1 MMDQYFE
8 IKQANP
14 DTILFF
20 RMGDFYEMFY
30 EDAET
35 VSKEIGLT
43 LTSRDKNSENPTPM
57 AGFPWH
63 ALEENLRT
71 MVTKGYKITLCE
83 QEKELRPG
91 AKLLERIVTRV
102 YTPGSLY
109 EENLLEQDKASRLAS
124 IVIKKG
130 NIGIAIIDVSTSE
143 VWSME
148 FKGIDNVNQCS
159 NELMRWEL
167 SELVMRGNTAN
178 TEQINNIISLV
189 EINSTSQHE
198 ISTKK
203 SIEFVKGNFKLKDLG
218 SLGLDDSEICIDALG
233 LAASY
238 LAKLYKDDTLQLR
251 DPKLQQEED
260 VVTLD
265 NTTLKNLELIKT
277 LSNEKDGSLFHS
289 IDNTRTWMG
298 RRRMKNWIMRPLKN
312 ISLINKRQ
320 SAISDL
326 IKSNRKLHGIRDS
339 LKGMRDLERLATK
352 LSYGRITS
360 RDLVAISISLGKM
373 PAIKNILLESKN
385 IFLQEIANDLD
396 LLNEMKL
403 KIDDALLEEQP
414 IGIRDGN
421 MFKDN
426 FSTQLDTFRKNV
438 SEGMNWLQ
446 DLEKNER
453 ERLDIPSLKVRHNR
467 QFGWFIE
474 VTKTHLSKVPENY
487 RRKQTMTNAERFITE
502 ELKQKEDILFN
513 ADEKGKKLEYDLF
526 CSLREECRN
535 DSTILIQ
542 IADSISTLDVISSL
556 AETARNRNWC
566 RPELIE
572 SNNIQISKG
581 RHPVLEKMPEY
592 VSNDIK
598 MNDKRRL
605 LLITGPNMGG
615 KSTYLRQNALIVIL
629 AQMGSFVPADKAKIG
644 IVDRIFTRV
653 GASDDLK
660 RGRSTFMLE
669 MIEVAHILRRA
680 TSKSLIL
687 LDEVGRGT
695 STFDGLSIAWAVCED
710 IDTRLKARTLFATHY
725 HQLVGLEEQLEG
737 FTNVHVKIAELE
749 SGLKFLYNVSD
760 GACDESYGIQVAALA
775 GLPAEI
781 VERAAE
787 LLSFLEMQAS
797 GAKAGLGQPV
807 KRDVGQSSLL
817 RYVIGT
823 NDMKEISLESIP
835 QTEQLIQNPCEIATI
850 KHLET
855 IDPDLLSPRDALE
868 SIYKLKRILEGKHEL
883 MEE

>member
-8 IKQANP
+8 IKHAHP

-20 RMGDFYEMFY
+20 RMGDFYEMFH
-30 EDAET
+30 EDAEI

-43 LTSRDKNSENPTPM
+43 LTSRDKNSENPIPM

-63 ALEENLRT
+63 ALEGNLRK
-71 MVTKGYKITLCE
+71 MVKKGYKITLCE
-83 QEKELRPG
+83 QEQELRPG

-109 EENLLEQDKASRLAS
+109 EEGLLEQDKASRLAS

-130 NIGIAIIDVSTSE
+130 IIGIAIIDVSTSE

-148 FKGIDNVNQCS
+148 FKETDYVNQCS

-167 SELVMRGNTAN
+167 SELVMRSNTAN
-178 TEQINNIISLV
+178 TEQINQIISAI
-189 EINSTSQHE
+189 EIDSTSQHE

-233 LAASY
+233 LASSY
-238 LAKLYKDDTLQLR
+238 LANLYKDEKLQLR
-251 DPKLQQEED
+251 DPTLQQEED
-260 VVTLD
+260 IVTLD

-277 LSNEKDGSLFHS
+277 LANEKEGSLFHS

-298 RRRMKNWIMRPLKN
+298 RRRMRNWIMRPLKN
-312 ISLINKRQ
+312 ITLINKRQ
-320 SAISDL
+320 AAISDL
-326 IKSNRKLHGIRDS
+326 IRSNRRLQEIRDS

-360 RDLVAISISLGKM
+360 RDLVAISTALSKM
-373 PAIKNILLESKN
+373 PQIKNMLIESN
-385 IFLQEIANDLD
+385 NEFLQEIANDLD
-396 LLNEMKL
+396 SLEGMKIN
-403 KIDDALLEEQP
+403 IDEALLDEQP
-414 IGIRDGN
+414 IGIREGN
-421 MFKDN
+421 IFKE
-426 FSTQLDTFRKNV
+426 SYSPELDIFRKSV
-438 SEGMNWLQ
+438 SEGINWLHE
-446 DLEKNER
+446 LETNER
-453 ERLDIPSLKVRHNR
+453 ERLEIPSLKVRHNR

-474 VTKTHLSKVPENY
+474 VTKKHLEKIPENY

-502 ELKQKEDILFN
+502 ELKQKEDVLFN
-513 ADEKGKKLEYDLF
+513 ADEKGKRLEYQLF
-526 CSLREECRN
+526 CTLRDECRTE
-535 DSTILIQ
+535 SSSLIQ
-542 IADSISTLDVISSL
+542 IADSISTLDVITSL
-556 AETARNRNWC
+556 AETARSRNWC
-566 RPELIE
+566 RPDLIE
-572 SNNIQISKG
+572 DNKIEISKG
-581 RHPVLEKMPEY
+581 RHPVLEKMSEY

-598 MNDKRRL
+598 MNQKRRL

-737 FTNVHVKIAELE
+737 FTNVHVRIAELE
-749 SGLKFLYNVSD
+749 SGLKFLYNVTD
-760 GACDESYGIQVAALA
+760 GACDESYGVQVAALA
-775 GLPAEI
+775 GLPSNI

-797 GAKAGLGQPV
+797 GAKAGFGQPL
-807 KRDVGQSSLL
+807 KRDIGQASLL
-817 RYVIGT
+817 RYVVSA
-823 NDMKEISLESIP
+823 NDQKEISLESVSTP
-835 QTEQLIQNPCEIATI
+835 QEHKQNPCEIATI
-850 KHLET
+850 TYLEE

-868 SIYKLKRILEGKHEL
+868 KIYKLKRLLDGKHEL

>member
-1 MMDQYFE
+1 MDQYFD
-8 IKQANP
+8 IKQAHP

-30 EDAET
+30 DDAQI

-43 LTSRDKNSENPTPM
+43 LTSRDKNSENPIPM

-63 ALEENLRT
+63 ALEDNLRI
-71 MVTKGYKITLCE
+71 MVTRGYKITLCE
-83 QEKELRPG
+83 QEQELRPG
-91 AKLLERIVTRV
+91 AKLLERVVTRV

-124 IVIKKG
+124 IIIKKN

-148 FKGIDNVNQCS
+148 FNGPDYVNHCA

-167 SELVMRGNTAN
+167 SELVMRSISAN
-178 TEQINNIISLV
+178 TNKINSILSSI
-189 EINSTSQHE
+189 EGISTSQHE

-203 SIEFVKGNFKLKDLG
+203 SIDFVKNNFELKDLG

-238 LAKLYKDDTLQLR
+238 LSKLYKNEKLQLR
-251 DPKLQQEED
+251 EPQLQQEGD
-260 VVTLD
+260 VVILD
-265 NTTLKNLELIKT
+265 NTTLRNLELIKT
-277 LSNEKDGSLFHS
+277 LANEKEGSLFHS
-289 IDNTRTWMG
+289 IDNTKTWMG
-298 RRRMKNWIMRPLKN
+298 RRRLRNWIMRPLKN
-312 ISLINKRQ
+312 IPLINKRQ
-320 SAISDL
+320 SAIADL
-326 IKSNRKLHGIRDS
+326 IRSNRRLHSIRNS
-339 LKGMRDLERLATK
+339 LKGMRDLERLSTK

-360 RDLVAISISLGKM
+360 RDLMAISIALSKM
-373 PAIKNILLESKN
+373 PEIKNILFQSENTYLH
-385 IFLQEIANDLD
+385 EIAHDLD
-396 LLNEMKL
+396 SLEEMKL
-403 KIDDALLEEQP
+403 KINEALLNEQP

-421 MFKDN
+421 MFKEN
-426 FSTQLDTFRKNV
+426 YSNELDEFRKNV
-438 SEGMNWLQ
+438 SEGINWLQ
-446 DLEKNER
+446 ELEKNER
-453 ERLDIPSLKVRHNR
+453 LRLDIPSLKVRHNR

-474 VTKTHLSKVPENY
+474 VTKTHLGKIPEEY
-487 RRKQTMTNAERFITE
+487 RRKQTMTNAERFVTE
-502 ELKQKEDILFN
+502 ELKQKEEILFN

-526 CSLREECRN
+526 CKLREECRQ
-535 DSTILIQ
+535 DSALLTL

-556 AETARNRNWC
+556 AETARTRNWC
-566 RPELIE
+566 KPELID
-572 SNNIQISKG
+572 NNKIEIVKG
-581 RHPVLEKMPEY
+581 RHPVLEMMPEF

-598 MNDKRRL
+598 MNEKRRL

-629 AQMGSFVPADKAKIG
+629 AQMGSFIPADKAKIG

-660 RGRSTFMLE
+660 RGRSTFMVE

-680 TSKSLIL
+680 TENSLIL

-710 IDTRLKARTLFATHY
+710 ISARLRSRTLFATHY

-737 FTNVHVKIAELE
+737 FTNIHVRIAESE
-749 SGLKFLYNVSD
+749 DELKFLYNVSD

-775 GLPAEI
+775 GLPSNI

-787 LLSFLEMQAS
+787 LLSFLESQAA

-807 KRDVGQSSLL
+807 KREIGQASLL
-817 RYVIGT
+817 RYVIAH
-823 NDMKEISLESIP
+823 DMKEAGMESISNP
-835 QTEQLIQNPCEIATI
+835 ESTAMNPCESATI
-850 KHLET
+850 KYLEE

-868 SIYKLKRILEGKHEL
+868 RLYKLKRLLEGRHDL

>member
-1 MMDQYFE
+1 MMDQFFE
-8 IKQANP
+8 IKESHQ

-30 EDAET
+30 DDAEI
-35 VSKEIGLT
+35 VSKELGLT
-43 LTSRDKNSENPTPM
+43 LTSRDKNSENPIPM

-63 ALEENLRT
+63 ALEDNLRK

-83 QEKELRPG
+83 QEQELRPG
-91 AKLLERIVTRV
+91 AKLLERIATRV

-109 EENLLEQDKASRLAS
+109 EEGLLEQDKSSRLAS
-124 IVIKKG
+124 IVIKKEK
-130 NIGIAIIDVSTSE
+130 IGIAIIDVSTSE

-148 FKGIDNVNQCS
+148 FNGIDNINQCC

-167 SELVMRGNTAN
+167 SELVMRRNTAN
-178 TEQINNIISLV
+178 SDQINNIISIS
-189 EINSTSQHE
+189 EINSISQHE

-203 SIEFVKGNFKLKDLG
+203 SIAFVKEKFKLKDLG

-238 LAKLYKDDTLQLR
+238 ISNLYKNENIQLR
-251 DPKLQQEED
+251 EPKLQQEED
-260 VVTLD
+260 IVNLD

-277 LSNEKDGSLFHS
+277 LSNEKEGSLFHS

-298 RRRMKNWIMRPLKN
+298 RRRLKNWIMRPLKN
-312 ISLINKRQ
+312 IEIINKRQ
-320 SAISDL
+320 SAIAEL
-326 IKSNRKLHGIRDS
+326 VKSNRILHEIRDS

-373 PAIKNILLESKN
+373 PEIKQLLLGSKN
-385 IFLQEIANDLD
+385 DFLFEIVNDLD
-396 LLNEMKL
+396 SLNMMKM

-421 MFKDN
+421 IFKEN
-426 FSTQLDTFRKNV
+426 FSNELDDFRKNV
-438 SEGMNWLQ
+438 AEGINWLQ
-446 DLEKNER
+446 ELEINER

-474 VTKTHLSKVPENY
+474 VTKTHLSKVPEDY

-502 ELKQKEDILFN
+502 ELKQKEEILFN
-513 ADEKGKKLEYDLF
+513 ADEKGKKLEYELF
-526 CSLREECRN
+526 CSLRDECRGES
-535 DSTILIQ
+535 DILIK

-566 RPELIE
+566 KPELIE
-572 SNNIQISKG
+572 ENKIEINNG
-581 RHPVLEKMPEY
+581 RHPVLEKMAGY
-592 VSNDIK
+592 VSNDTK
-598 MNDKRRL
+598 MNQKRRL

-629 AQMGSFVPADKAKIG
+629 AQMGSFVPANKARIG

-710 IDTRLKARTLFATHY
+710 IDTRLKSRTFFATHY

-737 FTNVHVKIAELE
+737 FTNVHVRIAEAE
-749 SGLKFLYNVSD
+749 SGLKFLYNVTD

-775 GLPAEI
+775 GLPPEV
-781 VERAAE
+781 VERSIE

-797 GAKAGLGQPV
+797 GAKAGIGQPA
-807 KRDVGQSSLL
+807 KRELGQSSLM
-817 RYVIGT
+817 RYVIAA
-823 NDMKEISLESIP
+823 NDIEGSSFETVP
-835 QTEQLIQNPCEIATI
+835 QSENAMNPCEVATI
-850 KHLET
+850 KQLEL

-868 SIYKLKRILEGKHEL
+868 HIYQLKRVLEGKHEL

>member
-1 MMDQYFE
+1 MSRSMMDQFFE
-8 IKQANP
+8 IKENHQ

-30 EDAET
+30 EDAEI
-35 VSKEIGLT
+35 VSKELGLT
-43 LTSRDKNSENPTPM
+43 LTSRDKNSEKPIPM

-63 ALEENLRT
+63 ALEENLRK

-83 QEKELRPG
+83 QEQELRPG
-91 AKLLERIVTRV
+91 AKLLERVATRV

-109 EENLLEQDKASRLAS
+109 EEGLLEQDKSSRLAS

-130 NIGIAIIDVSTSE
+130 KIGIAIIDVSTSE

-148 FKGIDNVNQCS
+148 FNGIDNINQCS
-159 NELMRWEL
+159 NELMRWEI
-167 SELVMRGNTAN
+167 SELVMRRNTAN
-178 TEQINNIISLV
+178 SEQINNIIASI
-189 EINSTSQHE
+189 EINSASQHE

-203 SIEFVKGNFKLKDLG
+203 SIDFVKEKFKLKDLG

-238 LAKLYKDDTLQLR
+238 ISKLYKNENIQLR
-251 DPKLQQEED
+251 EPKLQQEED
-260 VVTLD
+260 IVNLD

-277 LSNEKDGSLFHS
+277 LSNEKEGSLFHS

-298 RRRMKNWIMRPLKN
+298 RRRLKNWIMRPLKN
-312 ISLINKRQ
+312 IVTINKRQ
-320 SAISDL
+320 SAIAEL
-326 IKSNRKLHGIRDS
+326 IKSNRRLHEIRES

-360 RDLVAISISLGKM
+360 RDLVAISVSLGKM
-373 PAIKNILLESKN
+373 PEIKQLLIDSNNE
-385 IFLQEIANDLD
+385 FLHEIGLELD
-396 LLNEMKL
+396 SLNSMKI
-403 KIDDALLEEQP
+403 KIDEALLDEQP
-414 IGIRDGN
+414 VGIRDGN
-421 MFKDN
+421 MFKEN
-426 FSTQLDTFRKNV
+426 FSKELDEFRKNV
-438 SEGMNWLQ
+438 AEGIDWLQ
-446 DLEKNER
+446 GLEINER

-502 ELKQKEDILFN
+502 ELKQKEEVLFN

-526 CSLREECRN
+526 CSLREECRSES
-535 DSTILIQ
+535 DILIQ

-566 RPELIE
+566 KPELIE
-572 SNNIQISKG
+572 ENKIEINKG
-581 RHPVLEKMPEY
+581 RHPVLEKITGY
-592 VSNDIK
+592 VSNDTK
-598 MNDKRRL
+598 MNQKRRL

-629 AQMGSFVPADKAKIG
+629 AQMGSFVPANKAKIG

-687 LDEVGRGT
+687 LDEV
-695 STFDGLSIAWAVCED
+695 
-710 IDTRLKARTLFATHY
+710 
-725 HQLVGLEEQLEG
+725 
-737 FTNVHVKIAELE
+737 
-749 SGLKFLYNVSD
+749 
-760 GACDESYGIQVAALA
+760 
-775 GLPAEI
+775 
-781 VERAAE
+781 
-787 LLSFLEMQAS
+787 
-797 GAKAGLGQPV
+797 
-807 KRDVGQSSLL
+807 
-817 RYVIGT
+817 
-823 NDMKEISLESIP
+823 
-835 QTEQLIQNPCEIATI
+835 
-850 KHLET
+850 
-855 IDPDLLSPRDALE
+855 
-868 SIYKLKRILEGKHEL
+868 
-883 MEE
+883 